1 MHYELCIDN
10 GGYIMSKSK
19 LGVLLLTAS
28 LLCTAVLGGCGG
40 KKNNDTTPS
49 TTSSNVSTVSAASNS
64 EGVPEDGG
72 FKTVAYEQS
81 KDKYRTFYEIFPY
94 SFYDSNGDG
103 VGDINGITQK
113 LDYLNDGD
121 TKTTDDLGID
131 GIWLTPVMQ
140 SPTYHKYD
148 VVDYYTVDKQF
159 GTNEDFK
166 KFLEEAHKRGI
177 NVIIDLVV
185 NHSSSQHE
193 WFKKALEELA
203 QGKTD
208 GYAQYY
214 HFEENKNIDGWTK
227 AGVGDWYY
235 ESDFWSEM
243 PDLNLKNPALRAE
256 LEKIVKYWLDMGV
269 DGFRLDAVMWFES
282 IDGVKGRHDHE
293 GSIEDLKWLYDY
305 AKTVKEDV
313 YMVGEC
319 WADSPATIADYY
331 KSGLDSLFN
340 FSVQGSSGKINSYV
354 NSSDASAYVQYLE
367 NWQKQISE
375 RNAAAIDAK
384 FLSNHD
390 TVRSSEF
397 MINNSRQ
404 RLAAAMYILAPG
416 NPYIYYGEEIGMEG
430 TNPPDQDV
438 RRGMYWSADD
448 DKGYVKRI
456 PDAPSPD
463 EEPSVSVESALK
475 DDNSLMSYYKR
486 IIALRNQNP
495 EIARGTIKAVT
506 LGDNSAAA
514 GFVSTYKDSSVMV
527 VYNLGDEPAAVNI
540 PADTFKV
547 NEMRGY
553 VLAHDTKDD
562 KAGAPAYDA
571 SIKWEGQSLTMP
583 AHSVFVLK

>member
-1 MHYELCIDN
+1 M
-10 GGYIMSKSK
+10 
-19 LGVLLLTAS
+19 
-28 LLCTAVLGGCGG
+28 
-40 KKNNDTTPS
+40 
-49 TTSSNVSTVSAASNS
+49 
-64 EGVPEDGG
+64 
-72 FKTVAYEQS
+72 
-81 KDKYRTFYEIFPY
+81 
-94 SFYDSNGDG
+94 
-103 VGDINGITQK
+103 
-113 LDYLNDGD
+113 
-121 TKTTDDLGID
+121 
-131 GIWLTPVMQ
+131 
-140 SPTYHKYD
+140 
-148 VVDYYTVDKQF
+148 
-159 GTNEDFK
+159 
-166 KFLEEAHKRGI
+166 
-177 NVIIDLVV
+177 
-185 NHSSSQHE
+185 
-193 WFKKALEELA
+193 
-203 QGKTD
+203 
-208 GYAQYY
+208 
-214 HFEENKNIDGWTK
+214 
-227 AGVGDWYY
+227 YY
-235 ESDFWSEM
+235 EARFWSGM
-243 PDLNLKNPALRAE
+243 PDLNLDSPVVRE
-256 LEKIVKYWLDMGV
+256 EIQKIASFWFERGV

-282 IDGVKGRHDHE
+282 IDGVKGQHDHE